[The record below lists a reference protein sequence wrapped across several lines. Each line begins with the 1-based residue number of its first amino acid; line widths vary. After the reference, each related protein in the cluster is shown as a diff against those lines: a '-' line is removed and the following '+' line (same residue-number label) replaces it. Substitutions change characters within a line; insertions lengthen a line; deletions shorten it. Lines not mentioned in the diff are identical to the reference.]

1 MLPRLLGLLLL
12 AALALTG
19 PALAEKLN
27 IIPVPPQVQP
37 QWTPL
42 PANPRVSYAPNV
54 PTDVFRYR
62 ARYYLFWE
70 GSWYRSGSLKGPWKL
85 LTRVPPALAYLDTSA
100 FKQTQKRQAP
110 PPAPQVT
117 PPPLPPGTAGPPP
130 APQPP
135 PPEEAP
141 PPGAPPG
148 EPPPA
153 PKMM

>member
-1 MLPRLLGLLLL
+1 MRPRFLGLFLLAA
-12 AALALTG
+12 AALAL
-19 PALAEKLN
+19 PAWSQELHL
-27 IIPVPPQVQP
+27 IPVPPHVQP

-70 GSWYRSGSLKGPWKL
+70 GSWYRSGSIRGPWRAAD
-85 LTRVPPALAYLDTSA
+85 RVPSALAYLDTSA
-100 FKQTQKRQAP
+100 FKGSQKPQARPSGP
-110 PPAPQVT
+110 PSGFQVT
-117 PPPLPPGTAGPPP
+117 PPPTPPGTGALPP
-130 APQPP
+130 APQ
-135 PPEEAP
+135 
-141 PPGAPPG
+141 PGAPPG